1 MGLIV
6 LDAGVLI
13 GVLDRNDA
21 HHLPATA
28 ALRAAEESLSRLA
41 LPVSA
46 LAEILVGPTRRGP
59 EAVAVVDGLIAAL
72 TIDLVV
78 IDEQVAR
85 QAAFLRVESG
95 LRLPDALVVATAI
108 VIRSDRLLTTDTRW
122 PEAASARFAGTIE
135 IVGPRR

>member
-21 HHLPATA
+21 HHIPATD
-28 ALRAAEESLSRLA
+28 ALRTAEESLAHLA

-46 LAEILVGPTRRGP
+46 LAEILVGPFRRGP
-59 EAVAVVDGLIAAL
+59 DAAASVDGLLAAL

-78 IDEQVAR
+78 IDGSVAR
-85 QAAFLRVESG
+85 EAASLRAGSG
-95 LRLPDALVVATAI
+95 LRLADALVVATAI
-108 VIRSDRLLTTDTRW
+108 VIRADRLLTTDARW
-122 PEAASARFAGTIE
+122 PAAVAARFPGTIE
-135 IVGPRR
+135 IVGQ

>member
-13 GVLDRNDA
+13 GVLDRDDA
-21 HHLPATA
+21 HHLPSTA
-28 ALRAAEESLSRLA
+28 ALRAAEENSDRLV

-59 EAVAVVDGLIAAL
+59 EAVALVDRLIAAL
-72 TIDLVV
+72 AIDLVAV
-78 IDEQVAR
+78 DEPVAR
-85 QAAFLRVESG
+85 EAALLRAGSG

-108 VIRSDRLLTTDTRW
+108 VIRADRLLTTDARW
-122 PEAASARFAGTIE
+122 RKAVSARFAGTIE
-135 IVGPRR
+135 IVGS

>member
-13 GVLDRNDA
+13 GVLDRNDT

-28 ALRAAEESLSRLA
+28 ALRATEESSTRLA

-46 LAEILVGPTRRGP
+46 LAEILIGPTRRSP

-72 TIDLVV
+72 TIDLVA

-85 QAAFLRVESG
+85 EAALLRARSG

-108 VIRSDRLLTTDTRW
+108 VIRADRLLTTDTRW
-122 PEAASARFAGTIE
+122 PEAASALFAGRID
-135 IVGPRR
+135 IVGP